1 MCFVLFCF
9 QDKLGEIVFVQ
20 LPDIGA
26 VLESD
31 GQLNIYFSL
40 KGCGSSLEVIV
51 GHCYYRFQAL
61 S

>member
-1 MCFVLFCF
+1 M
-9 QDKLGEIVFVQ
+9 FVQ